1 MISHR
6 WHRRFLDL
14 AAHVATWSKDPS
26 TQVGCVLV
34 NDQQQVVG
42 MGYNGFPRGVKDEQ
56 ERYDDRPTKYAMV
69 VHAEANAILNA
80 VGSTR
85 GTIAYVTHHPCA
97 SCSGLLIQAGI
108 HCIITNPTPEGLAE
122 RFKDSF
128 AVSKVMLSESKVA
141 ILELETSNGK

>member
-1 MISHR
+1 MISEK
-6 WHRRFLDL
+6 WHRRFLEL

-42 MGYNGFPRGVKDEQ
+42 MGYNGFPRGVEDSSD
-56 ERYDDRPTKYAMV
+56 RYDDRPTKYAMV

-85 GTIAYVTHHPCA
+85 GTTAYVTHRPCA

-108 HCIITNPTPEGLAE
+108 HRIITNPTPEGLAE

-128 AVSKVMLSESKVA
+128 AVSTTMLSESEVG
-141 ILELETSNGK
+141 IFIMESLHG

>member
-1 MISHR
+1 MSEK
-6 WHRRFLDL
+6 WHKRFLAL
-14 AAHVATWSKDPS
+14 AANVATWSKDPS

-34 NDQQQVVG
+34 NSKLQVVA
-42 MGYNGFPRGVKDEQ
+42 MGYNGFPRGVGDEK

-80 VGSTR
+80 VGSVQ
-85 GTIAYVTHHPCA
+85 GAVAYVTHRPCA

-108 HCIITNPTPEGLAE
+108 RSIITNPTPTGLAE

-128 AVSKVMLSESKVA
+128 SIAEIMLREAKVGVLEMES
-141 ILELETSNGK
+141 LNG

>member
-1 MISHR
+1 VNEK
-6 WHRRFLDL
+6 WHRRFLNL
-14 AAHVATWSKDPS
+14 AANVASWSKDPS

-34 NDQQQVVG
+34 NSKLQVVG
-42 MGYNGFPRGVKDEQ
+42 MGYNGFPRGVGDGP

-80 VGSTR
+80 VGATD
-85 GTIAYVTHHPCA
+85 GAIAYVTHRPCA

-108 HCIITNPTPEGLAE
+108 RSIITNPTPSGLAE

-128 AVSKVMLSESKVA
+128 AVSEIMLSEAKVSL
-141 ILELETSNGK
+141 LEMESLNG